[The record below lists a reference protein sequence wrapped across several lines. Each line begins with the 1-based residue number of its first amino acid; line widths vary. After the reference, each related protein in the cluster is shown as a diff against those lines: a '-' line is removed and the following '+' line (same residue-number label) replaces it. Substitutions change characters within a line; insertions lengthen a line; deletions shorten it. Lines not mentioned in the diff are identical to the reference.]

1 MLFKMIKIGLALS
14 FSGFWAW
21 SAGGQE
27 ASLLKL
33 EKRSGDQPLE
43 SLYYSV
49 QKDGKEHWFLGAIY
63 VGLSVEELDCR
74 TQIEEQVSKSDLVF
88 LETVYDLP
96 FSWEELEA
104 VYTGPSEERE
114 AVLARLSLE
123 ERRGIETREE
133 VLESVYYPQFE
144 YYGEDSF
151 EDLSPETQEFL
162 LSIGQAPSNDFGSHF
177 LHIFTSAYYKAYY
190 SYPPGLDFQ
199 IGKLALSKNLPILAL
214 DSDDQIL
221 SDMSAE
227 ARAFERFSLEDIEEA
242 VADYHNIAQQNWQII
257 SQVLARYRAG
267 NFEKLSEYGADL
279 PEAAVRKRQENW
291 LKRFKTAHQS
301 PQNES
306 IFTAVGLIHLIY
318 SSNILDMLREE
329 GFFVQ
334 RVKCPL
340 PEGAEAL

>member
-1 MLFKMIKIGLALS
+1 MLLKMMIKIGLALS
-14 FSGFWAW
+14 LSGFWAW

-27 ASLLKL
+27 G
-33 EKRSGDQPLE
+33 RSGDQPLE

-49 QKDGKEHWFLGAIY
+49 QKDGKEHWFLGAVY

-74 TQIEEQVSKSDLVF
+74 AQIEEQVSKSDLVF
-88 LETVYDLP
+88 LESIYFLP
-96 FSWEELEA
+96 LSWEELGA
-104 VYTGPSEERE
+104 VYAGSLEERE
-114 AVLARLSLE
+114 AVLTRLSLE
-123 ERRGIETREE
+123 ERRGIETREA
-133 VLESVYYPQFE
+133 LKSVHYPQFE
-144 YYGEDSF
+144 HYGEGSF

-177 LHIFTSAYYKAYY
+177 LRILISAHYKARV

-199 IGKLALSKNLPILAL
+199 IGRLALSKNLPILGL

-227 ARAFERFSLEDIEEA
+227 KRALERISLEDIEEA
-242 VADYHNIAQQNWQII
+242 VANYNGIVQQNGRGFR
-257 SQVLARYRAG
+257 QVRGLYREG
-267 NFEKLSEYGADL
+267 NFKKLSKYCADL
-279 PEAAVRKRQENW
+279 PEAMVRKRQENW
-291 LKRFKTAHQS
+291 LEQFKTAHQS

-306 IFTAVGLIHLIY
+306 IFTAVGLTHLIGP
-318 SSNILDMLREE
+318 SNILDMLREE